1 MFEDRINAGELL
13 GAKLSFCK
21 ESDSLL
27 VAIPRGGVVVGK
39 AISEMLNIPLSL
51 VLTRKIGAP
60 GQSELAIGAVASGG
74 IIVRDEKLISDL
86 SVSEKYIK
94 NEIKKERKVM
104 ALRQKKYGKCTVNLR
119 GKQAILVDD
128 GIATGATVKAAI
140 AYLRE
145 RGVSKLILAV
155 PVAPKDAVEELKPL
169 VDKIVVLDTPD
180 DFSSVGQFYRY
191 FPQVTDEEVVKLL
204 CQI

>member
-1 MFEDRINAGELL
+1 MLA
-13 GAKLSFCK
+13 
-21 ESDSLL
+21 
-27 VAIPRGGVVVGK
+27 AIPRGGVVVGK
-39 AISEMLNIPLSL
+39 AISDMLKIPLTL

-74 IIVRDEKLISDL
+74 VIVRDEKLISDL

-94 NEIKKERKVM
+94 NEIKEETKVM
-104 ALRQKKYGKCTVNLR
+104 ALRQKKYGKCTINLR
-119 GKQAILVDD
+119 GKQMILVDD

-140 AYLRE
+140 AYLRKQK
-145 RGVSKLILAV
+145 VNKVILAV

-169 VDKIVVLDTPD
+169 VDKIIVLDTPD

-204 CQI
+204 QQ

>member
-1 MFEDRINAGELL
+1 MFENRIKAGELL
-13 GAKLSFCK
+13 GAKLSSYK

-27 VAIPRGGVVVGK
+27 AAIPRGGVVVGK
-39 AISEMLNIPLSL
+39 AISDMLNIPLTF

-60 GQSELAIGAVASGG
+60 GQSELAIGAAASGG
-74 IIVRDEKLISDL
+74 IVVRDEKLISDL
-86 SVSEKYIK
+86 SVSERYIK

-104 ALRQKKYGKCTVNLR
+104 AQRQKKYGKCTTNLK
-119 GKQAILVDD
+119 GKPVILVDD

-140 AYLRE
+140 AYLRKQK
-145 RGVSKLILAV
+145 VNKVILAV
-155 PVAPKDAVEELKPL
+155 PVAPKDAVEELKSL
-169 VDKIVVLDTPD
+169 VDKIIVLDTPD

-204 CQI
+204 QL

>member
-1 MFEDRINAGELL
+1 M
-13 GAKLSFCK
+13 KLSSCK
-21 ESDSLL
+21 ESGYLS

-39 AISEMLNIPLSL
+39 AISDMLGIPLTF

-86 SVSEKYIK
+86 SVSEKYINK
-94 NEIKKERKVM
+94 EIKKEKKVI
-104 ALRQKKYGKCTVNLR
+104 AERLKKYGKSTVSLR
-119 GKQAILVDD
+119 GKRAILVDD

-140 AYLRE
+140 GYLRE
-145 RGVSKLILAV
+145 QGAGKVVLAV

-169 VDKIVVLDTPD
+169 VDKVIVLDTPD

-191 FPQVTDEEVVKLL
+191 FPQVTDEEVINLL
-204 CQI
+204 CQT

>member
-1 MFEDRINAGELL
+1 M
-13 GAKLSFCK
+13 KLSSCK
-21 ESDSLL
+21 ESGYLL

-39 AISEMLNIPLSL
+39 AISDMLGIPLSF

-86 SVSEKYIK
+86 SVSEKYINK
-94 NEIKKERKVM
+94 EIKKEKKVI
-104 ALRQKKYGKCTVNLR
+104 AERLKKYGKSTVSLR
-119 GKQAILVDD
+119 GKRAILVDD

-140 AYLRE
+140 GYLRE
-145 RGVSKLILAV
+145 QGAGKVVLAV
-155 PVAPKDAVEELKPL
+155 PVAPKDTIAELKPL
-169 VDKIVVLDTPD
+169 VDKIVVLNTPD

-191 FPQVTDEEVVKLL
+191 FPQVTDEEVINLL
-204 CQI
+204 CQT

>member
-1 MFEDRINAGELL
+1 M
-13 GAKLSFCK
+13 KLSSCK
-21 ESDSLL
+21 ESGYLL

-39 AISEMLNIPLSL
+39 AISDMLGIPLTF

-86 SVSEKYIK
+86 SVSEKYINK
-94 NEIKKERKVM
+94 EIKKVKKVIAER
-104 ALRQKKYGKCTVNLR
+104 LKKYGKSTVSLR
-119 GKQAILVDD
+119 GKRAILVDD

-140 AYLRE
+140 GYLRE
-145 RGVSKLILAV
+145 QGAGKVVLAV
-155 PVAPKDAVEELKPL
+155 PVAPKDTIAELKPL
-169 VDKIVVLDTPD
+169 VDKIVVLNTPD

-191 FPQVTDEEVVKLL
+191 FPQVTDEEVVSLL
-204 CQI
+204 K

>member
-1 MFEDRINAGELL
+1 MFENRTNAGELL
-13 GAKLSFCK
+13 GLKLSSCK
-21 ESDSLL
+21 ESGYLL

-39 AISEMLNIPLSL
+39 AISDMLGIPLTF

-86 SVSEKYIK
+86 SVSEKYINK
-94 NEIKKERKVM
+94 EIKKEKKVI
-104 ALRQKKYGKCTVNLR
+104 AERLKKYGKSTVSLR
-119 GKQAILVDD
+119 GKRAILVDD

-140 AYLRE
+140 GYLRE
-145 RGVSKLILAV
+145 QGAGKVVLAV
-155 PVAPKDAVEELKPL
+155 PVAPKDTIAELKPL
-169 VDKIVVLDTPD
+169 VDKIVVLNTPD

-191 FPQVTDEEVVKLL
+191 FPQVTDEEVVSLL
-204 CQI
+204 K

>member
-1 MFEDRINAGELL
+1 M
-13 GAKLSFCK
+13 KLSSCK
-21 ESDSLL
+21 ESGYLL

-39 AISEMLNIPLSL
+39 AISDMLGIPLTF

-86 SVSEKYIK
+86 SVSEKYINK
-94 NEIKKERKVM
+94 EIKKEKKVI
-104 ALRQKKYGKCTVNLR
+104 AERLKKYGKSTVSLR
-119 GKQAILVDD
+119 GKRAILVDD

-140 AYLRE
+140 GYLRE
-145 RGVSKLILAV
+145 QGAGKVVLAV
-155 PVAPKDAVEELKPL
+155 PVAPKDTIAELKPL
-169 VDKIVVLDTPD
+169 VDKIVVLNTPD

-191 FPQVTDEEVVKLL
+191 FPQVTDEEVVSLL
-204 CQI
+204 K

>member
-1 MFEDRINAGELL
+1 M
-13 GAKLSFCK
+13 KLSSYE
-21 ESDSLL
+21 ESGSLL

-39 AISEMLNIPLSL
+39 AISDMLNIPLSL

-74 IIVRDEKLISDL
+74 IIIRDEKLISDL
-86 SVSEKYIK
+86 SVSEKYIDK
-94 NEIKKERKVM
+94 EIKKEKKVI
-104 ALRQKKYGKCTVNLR
+104 AERLKKYGKSTVSLR
-119 GKQAILVDD
+119 GKRVILVDD

-140 AYLRE
+140 GYLRKQ
-145 RGVSKLILAV
+145 GASKVILAV
-155 PVAPKDAVEELKPL
+155 PVAPKDAIAQLKPL
-169 VDKIVVLDTPD
+169 VDRIVVLNTPD

-204 CQI
+204 PR

>member
-1 MFEDRINAGELL
+1 MFENRIKAGELL
-13 GAKLSFCK
+13 GMKLSLYK
-21 ESDSLL
+21 ESGSLL

-39 AISEMLNIPLSL
+39 AISDMLNIPLTF

-74 IIVRDEKLISDL
+74 IFVRDEKLISDL

-94 NEIKKERKVM
+94 NEIKKETKVI
-104 ALRQKKYGKCTVNLR
+104 AQRQKKYGKSTVSLG
-119 GKQAILVDD
+119 GKSAILVDD

-140 AYLRE
+140 AYLRKQK
-145 RGVSKLILAV
+145 VNKVILAV
-155 PVAPKDAVEELKPL
+155 PVAPKGAVEELKPL
-169 VDKIVVLDTPD
+169 VDKVIVLDTPD

-191 FPQVTDEEVVKLL
+191 FPQVTDEEVIKLL
-204 CQI
+204 QQ

>member
-1 MFEDRINAGELL
+1 M
-13 GAKLSFCK
+13 KLSSCK
-21 ESDSLL
+21 ESGYLL

-39 AISEMLNIPLSL
+39 AISDMLGIPLSF

-86 SVSEKYIK
+86 SVSEKYINK
-94 NEIKKERKVM
+94 EIKKEKKVI
-104 ALRQKKYGKCTVNLR
+104 AERLKKYGKSTVSLR
-119 GKQAILVDD
+119 GKRAILVDD

-140 AYLRE
+140 GYLRE
-145 RGVSKLILAV
+145 QGAGKVILAV
-155 PVAPKDAVEELKPL
+155 PVAPKDTIMELKPL
-169 VDKIVVLDTPD
+169 VDKIVVLNTPD

-191 FPQVTDEEVVKLL
+191 FPQVTDEEVVELL
-204 CQI
+204 SR

>member
-1 MFEDRINAGELL
+1 M
-13 GAKLSFCK
+13 KLSSCK
-21 ESDSLL
+21 ESGYLL

-39 AISEMLNIPLSL
+39 AISDMLGIPLTF

-86 SVSEKYIK
+86 SVSEKYINK
-94 NEIKKERKVM
+94 EIKKEKKVI
-104 ALRQKKYGKCTVNLR
+104 AERLKKYGKSTVSLR
-119 GKQAILVDD
+119 GKRAILVDD

-140 AYLRE
+140 GYLRE
-145 RGVSKLILAV
+145 QGAGKVVLAV
-155 PVAPKDAVEELKPL
+155 PVAPKDTIAELKPL
-169 VDKIVVLDTPD
+169 VDKIVVLNTPD

-191 FPQVTDEEVVKLL
+191 FPQVTDEEVINLL
-204 CQI
+204 CQT